1 MTTWIKKMKKGDEKT
16 EKALSSL
23 YNGISGVCM
32 YSIYKIEGYTVERQ
46 SRKSKAYFLQVC
58 RVSQLTRP
66 SLLVHTFTQCE
77 NGQNR
82 SKSHL

>member
-23 YNGISGVCM
+23 YNGISGVCV
-32 YSIYKIEGYTVERQ
+32 YSIYKIEGQ

-66 SLLVHTFTQCE
+66 TQW
-77 NGQNR
+77 GQNR
-82 SKSHL
+82 SKIIIVMISRNIANLFF

>member
-23 YNGISGVCM
+23 YNGISGVCV
-32 YSIYKIEGYTVERQ
+32 YSIYKIEGQ

-66 SLLVHTFTQCE
+66 SLLVHTSTQW
-77 NGQNR
+77 GQNR
-82 SKSHL
+82 SKSTFVMVS